1 MTVIARTPRTA
12 EALVRS
18 DVLRSLAARG
28 ILVPSADLL
37 FEGREWSVVVAG
49 RPAGMTETEVRVAV
63 WNAVLN
69 HTAVHGLPE
78 PVDGV
83 RIRLDG

>member
-1 MTVIARTPRTA
+1 MTVIARTPRPA
-12 EALVRS
+12 EALVRI
-18 DVLRSLAARG
+18 DILRSLAARG
-28 ILVPSADLL
+28 ILASSADLL
-37 FEGREWSVVVAG
+37 FEGREWSVVVSG

-78 PVDGV
+78 PADGV

>member
-1 MTVIARTPRTA
+1 MTVIARTSRPA

-28 ILVPSADLL
+28 ILVSGADPL
-37 FEGREWSVVVAG
+37 FEGREWSVAVSG

-63 WNAVLN
+63 WNTVLN